1 MIKHPLEFSTRKAL
15 EVQLGE
21 APGRE
26 VAEAIRQLAERIEQL
41 ERNKVDKTLVVPV
54 GQPTSQAT
62 SSFPETN

>member
-26 VAEAIRQLAERIEQL
+26 VSEAIRQLAERIEQL

-54 GQPTSQAT
+54 GQPTSQVT
-62 SSFPETN
+62 SSFPETG